1 MTPNLPPL
9 IVIFGAALTAD
20 GRVSPAMA
28 RRVGYG
34 RQAADS
40 WPEAPV
46 LCSGGVG
53 RSGPSEAS
61 VMISEL
67 LTRGLSAERLAA
79 DHVSL
84 DTLQTVL
91 VAVRMARDEGR
102 PFVVACSD
110 GYHLPRI
117 RLMLAILGVRSV
129 AGPQGGPRGPW
140 PHRLRMA
147 AREVAALPYDAA
159 ILIWRRL
166 TAAVTR

>member
-1 MTPNLPPL
+1 MDARPL

-20 GRVSPAMA
+20 GRASPALS
-28 RRVGYG
+28 RRVQYG
-34 RQAADS
+34 WRAAEA
-40 WPEAPV
+40 WPGATV

-53 RSGPSEAS
+53 RAGPSEAS
-61 VMISEL
+61 VMIADL
-67 LTRGLSAERLAA
+67 IAGGLPPERLEA

-91 VAVRMARDEGR
+91 VAVRMARDGDH

-147 AREVAALPYDAA
+147 AREVAALPYDTA
-159 ILIWRRL
+159 IVIWRRL
-166 TAAVTR
+166 TAAARREA